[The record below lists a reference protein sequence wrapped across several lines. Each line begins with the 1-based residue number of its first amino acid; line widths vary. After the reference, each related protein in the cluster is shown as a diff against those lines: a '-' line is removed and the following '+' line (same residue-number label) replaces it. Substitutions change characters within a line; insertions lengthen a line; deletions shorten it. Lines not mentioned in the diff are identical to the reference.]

1 LEYVTVAQAARILG
15 LSEATIR
22 GRIREGLWPSY
33 RLGERSY
40 RLDLDEIKKLTKA
53 AIKTK
58 QDKDVE

>member
-1 LEYVTVAQAARILG
+1 MEYATVAEAARILG

-40 RLDLDEIKKLTKA
+40 RLDLDEIRNLTKA
-53 AIKTK
+53 AANKK
-58 QDKDVE
+58 QEKNTE

>member
-1 LEYVTVAQAARILG
+1 MDYATVAEAARIFG

-40 RLDLDEIKKLTKA
+40 RLDLDEIRNLTKA
-53 AIKTK
+53 AIKSK
-58 QDKDVE
+58 QDKDSE

>member
-1 LEYVTVAQAARILG
+1 MEYATVAEAARIFG

-40 RLDLDEIKKLTKA
+40 RLDLDEIRNLAKA
-53 AIKTK
+53 AANKK
-58 QDKDVE
+58 QEKNTE